1 MMTPTHLA
9 IAVAGT
15 SLLLGTANPLALIIG
30 ALGSTLPDIDT
41 SKSTIGRIFFPI
53 SRFIEQH
60 LPHRSI
66 THSFLATGIFTLATY
81 PLTLFTK
88 PLYWQAL
95 VLGYFFGWFA
105 DVFTKSG
112 VAAFYPSKARLVIP
126 ANPRLRLSTG
136 SSAEWFVLFILVIF
150 AVISIQINSA
160 GGIVRSFN
168 QALGLPSGAIETVNS
183 DASRYLLTAHIK
195 GRNAITQEP
204 IEKAY
209 EIIQPL
215 NQNDLLVKDELG
227 TTYRVGNSQESQ
239 IVASQMKLERVAPI
253 TTTVTNLFFDDE
265 DLYEKISVLL
275 QPENNPVNSS
285 SPQSW
290 GAETRTYLSGTLTI
304 FDADGLIIPT
314 HIDRYDTITLQPG
327 SDLAYA
333 RLIAASPQDVLRLLR
348 DYYAS
353 GNLVVRIVKYQ
364 KDGDHELFGNE
375 N

>member
-1 MMTPTHLA
+1 MMATTHTAFSLTL
-9 IAVAGT
+9 T
-15 SLLLGTANPLALIIG
+15 SLALGTANPVALLI
-30 ALGSTLPDIDT
+30 AAVASQFPDLDT

-53 SRFIEQH
+53 SHFIEKR

-66 THSFLATGIFTLATY
+66 THSFLATGIFTLVTY
-81 PLTLFTK
+81 PITFVAK

-126 ANPRLRLSTG
+126 GNPRLRLATG
-136 SSAEWFVLFILVIF
+136 SSAEWFVLFILVAI
-150 AVISIQINSA
+150 AILSIHINSA

-168 QALGLPSGAIETVNS
+168 QALGLPSGAIETVNQ

-204 IEKAY
+204 INKSY
-209 EIIQPL
+209 SIIQPL

-227 TTYRVGNSQESQ
+227 ITYRVGNSQESQ
-239 IVASQMKLERVAPI
+239 IVAVIMKIERVAPI
-253 TTTVTNLFFDDE
+253 TTTVTNIFLDDE
-265 DLYEKISVLL
+265 DLYEKIAAL
-275 QPENNPVNSS
+275 
-285 SPQSW
+285 PQ
-290 GAETRTYLSGTLTI
+290 ERTYLSGTLTI

-327 SDLAYA
+327 SDIAYA
-333 RLIAASPQDVLRLLR
+333 RLIAASPQDVVRLLG
-348 DYYAS
+348 DYYGS
-353 GNLVVRIVKYQ
+353 GNLVVRIVEK
-364 KDGDHELFGNE
+364 KP
-375 N
+375 

>member
-1 MMTPTHLA
+1 MA
-9 IAVAGT
+9 
-15 SLLLGTANPLALIIG
+15 LGTANPVALII
-30 ALGSTLPDIDT
+30 AAVASQIPDLDT

-53 SRFIEQH
+53 SHFIEKR

-66 THSFLATGIFTLATY
+66 THSFLATGIFILATY
-81 PLTLFTK
+81 PITLFTQ

-112 VAAFYPSKARLVIP
+112 VAAFYPSPARLVIP
-126 ANPRLRLSTG
+126 GNPRMRLATG

-150 AVISIQINSA
+150 AILSIQINSA
-160 GGIVRSFN
+160 GGIVRNFN
-168 QALGLPSGAIETVNS
+168 QALGLPSGAIETVNQ
-183 DASRYLLTAHIK
+183 DASRYLLKAHIK

-227 TTYRVGNSQESQ
+227 ITYRVGNSQESQ
-239 IVASQMKLERVAPI
+239 IIASQMKIERVAPI
-253 TTTVTNLFFDDE
+253 TTTVTNIFLDDE
-265 DLYEKISVLL
+265 DLYEKIAVL
-275 QPENNPVNSS
+275 
-285 SPQSW
+285 PQD
-290 GAETRTYLSGTLTI
+290 RTYLSGTLTI

-327 SDLAYA
+327 SDIAYA
-333 RLIAASPQDVLRLLR
+333 RLIAASPRDVLRLLG

-353 GNLVVRIVKYQ
+353 GNLVSNS
-364 KDGDHELFGNE
+364 HFEE
-375 N
+375 